1 MSCLCG
7 ARADGGAFAEQGQTE
22 GPFLCEIGN
31 RALSGVGGA
40 GATVVE
46 YRIDDGLTVRSIL
59 KNNSE
64 ADKKLLVKISICND
78 KMEMIEEQEREMM
91 IEAKGSSE
99 IKKRFE
105 EDGMIIIQVYD
116 EQGKKEEVGG
126 DYCITIENDKR
137 I

>member
-1 MSCLCG
+1 
-7 ARADGGAFAEQGQTE
+7 
-22 GPFLCEIGN
+22 
-31 RALSGVGGA
+31 
-40 GATVVE
+40 
-46 YRIDDGLTVRSIL
+46 
-59 KNNSE
+59 
-64 ADKKLLVKISICND
+64 
-78 KMEMIEEQEREMM
+78 MM

-105 EDGMIIIQVYD
+105 KREDGMIIIQAYD

>member
-1 MSCLCG
+1 M
-7 ARADGGAFAEQGQTE
+7 EQGQTE
-22 GPFLCEIGN
+22 GLFLCEIGN
-31 RALSGVGGA
+31 RALSGVGEA
-40 GATVVE
+40 GAAVVE

-64 ADKKLLVKISICND
+64 TDKKLLVKISICND
-78 KMEMIEEQEREMM
+78 KMEVIEEQECEMI
-91 IEAKGSSE
+91 IESKGTSE

-105 EDGMIIIQVYD
+105 KREDGMIVIQAYD

>member
-1 MSCLCG
+1 M
-7 ARADGGAFAEQGQTE
+7 EQGQTE

-40 GATVVE
+40 GAAVVE

-64 ADKKLLVKISICND
+64 TDKKLLVKISICND
-78 KMEMIEEQEREMM
+78 KMEVIEEQEREMM

-105 EDGMIIIQVYD
+105 KREDGMIVIQAYD

>member
-1 MSCLCG
+1 M
-7 ARADGGAFAEQGQTE
+7 EQGQTE
-22 GPFLCEIGN
+22 GLFLCEIGN
-31 RALSGVGGA
+31 RALSGVGEA
-40 GATVVE
+40 GAAVVE

-64 ADKKLLVKISICND
+64 TDKKLLVKISICND
-78 KMEMIEEQEREMM
+78 KMEVIEEQEREMM

-105 EDGMIIIQVYD
+105 KREDGMIVIQAYD
-116 EQGKKEEVGG
+116 EQGKEEEVGG